1 MGARISDMNR
11 NELLAV
17 LAELGRMENEQL
29 RLEAMMPV
37 FGRLAELDPPLA
49 VEEAIKFPHT
59 GELDRILGSAL
70 GNWAKLSPEVA
81 LAKARELAAKGESQE

>member
-37 FGRLAELDPPLA
+37 FGCLA
-49 VEEAIKFPHT
+49 
-59 GELDRILGSAL
+59 ELDRILGSAL
-70 GNWAKLSPEVA
+70 GNWEKLSPEVA